1 MRPCFPVLRVAL
13 LGLVVTSAS
22 AEHDDDNFPLAKS
35 PYIVDPETEQSIVD
49 SLHELVYDAGVTQ
62 LIDTLHGRLAGN
74 AKEFELYV
82 LAQSW
87 QPEFCHGKEK
97 VYPGCKSPLPYW
109 RKHFTMHGLWPERE
123 SGAPPG
129 FCGGEP
135 FDADRVEKEIGF
147 DALKEF
153 WPDVKFSD
161 ASPEYP
167 DFWKHEWT
175 RHGTCSGLSQVEYFS
190 HAVNL
195 IRNGT
200 VETPSL
206 VQESVGKSVAIADL
220 RSAFSSGGS
229 GSSKPAAVLKCMDGG
244 DVLSQVFSCWSKDEK
259 NVPVARRE
267 CPDHVLKED
276 TCSRAMIKIPAF
288 PPQ

>member
-1 MRPCFPVLRVAL
+1 MKPFQSLRVAL
-13 LGLVVTSAS
+13 LALAVASAS
-22 AEHDDDNFPLAKS
+22 AAEHDAAAVPLGS
-35 PYIVDPETEQSIVD
+35 PYAVEPEIEQSILE
-49 SLHELVYDAGVTQ
+49 SLHALVYDASVSQ
-62 LIDTLHGRLAGN
+62 LIVDELHGGVQAAGP
-74 AKEFELYV
+74 KEFELYV

-109 RKHFTMHGLWPERE
+109 RQHFTMHGLWPEYE

-135 FDADRVEKEIGF
+135 FDADRIENEIGF

-175 RHGTCSGLSQVEYFS
+175 RHGTCSGLSQIEYFS

-200 VETPSL
+200 AETPSL
-206 VQESVGKSVAIADL
+206 VQENVGKSVAIADL
-220 RSAFSSGGS
+220 RKAFGGGS
-229 GSSKPAAVLKCMDGG
+229 GSSTPAAVLKCMDGG

-276 TCSRAMIKIPAF
+276 TCSRSMIKIPAF
-288 PPQ
+288 SQ